1 MEKLSG
7 ITDSLRVVMNLVG
20 QPAFEKHT
28 PGPETQ
34 PGTRNTLW
42 DQDKVLLIGYMV
54 QIFTTNLPPSNVLHI
69 SSSSGSKTNINCN
82 ANERSKFFFSILPI
96 RLFPM

>member
-7 ITDSLRVVMNLVG
+7 ITDSLRVVMILVG

-28 PGPETQ
+28 LGPETHS
-34 PGTRNTLW
+34 GTRNTLW

-54 QIFTTNLPPSNVLHI
+54 RIFTTNLPPSDILHI
-69 SSSSGSKTNINCN
+69 SSSSSSKTLELQLQC
-82 ANERSKFFFSILPI
+82 E
-96 RLFPM
+96 